1 MNLVFAMVEYHSS
14 DFMGPNVEL
23 SGLPEAGPLERRVG
37 LVKYAA
43 KQAT

>member
-1 MNLVFAMVEYHSS
+1 MDSFSYAAKDLNSS
-14 DFMGPNVEL
+14 VPNVEL

-37 LVKYAA
+37 LVNYAA